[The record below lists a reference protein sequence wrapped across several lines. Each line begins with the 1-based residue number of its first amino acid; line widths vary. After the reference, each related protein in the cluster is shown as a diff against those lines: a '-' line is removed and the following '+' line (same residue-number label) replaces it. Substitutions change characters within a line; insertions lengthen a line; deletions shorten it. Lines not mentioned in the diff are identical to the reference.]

1 LDAQNMTAALPK
13 SSKKS
18 CQTNENSHQIA
29 RARFSVAQRM
39 SAIRKFEL

>member
-1 LDAQNMTAALPK
+1 MTAALPK

-29 RARFSVAQRM
+29 RTA
-39 SAIRKFEL
+39 